1 MGAMLN
7 TSLFERNG
15 VAKAHFRYWQCE
27 LLMWWNASNSCR
39 IATTGTPASLC
50 AASVLP
56 WGVKHL
62 HTPLQK
68 LSAHHRLHKSN
79 SSQGKRLV
87 RVHWIYGPGGP
98 EARGGGQSSMKQ
110 TWHDGDTQV
119 AVSVS
124 VCHSSKSNAGV
135 CALLIWAVTH
145 REVPHW
151 QNLSSLML
159 PWKTVRSH
167 YPVNHM
173 QGPLCP
179 ITGPGEGEI
188 SADSRCDEWA
198 VARWSHIWHM
208 SELLNSLVSI
218 KTSRLR
224 KLSADSQACR
234 RS

>member
-1 MGAMLN
+1 MLN

-15 VAKAHFRYWQCE
+15 VAKAHLRYWQCE

-39 IATTGTPASLC
+39 IATTGTLALPC
-50 AASVLP
+50 AASVLL
-56 WGVKHL
+56 WGAKHL
-62 HTPLQK
+62 HTPLQA
-68 LSAHHRLHKSN
+68 LSVHHGLHKSN
-79 SSQGKRLV
+79 SSQGKRWV
-87 RVHWIYGPGGP
+87 RVRWIYGPGAP

-110 TWHDGDTQV
+110 TWQDGDTQV

-124 VCHSSKSNAGV
+124 LCVTPLRVMLVCV
-135 CALLIWAVTH
+135 CAPQIWAVT
-145 REVPHW
+145 RGEVTHW

-159 PWKTVRSH
+159 LWKTVRSH

-179 ITGPGEGEI
+179 ITRPGEGEI

-198 VARWSHIWHM
+198 VARWFHIWHM

-218 KTSRLR
+218 RTSHLR
-224 KLSADSQACR
+224 KFSADSQAR
-234 RS
+234 GRS